1 MLQWIW
7 KSIKCALCCYELI
20 KVTFGAKQEEMMEG
34 GTERAGD
41 GRREKKE
48 QVPKKINKREKKRRG
63 QIEGKGRTRG
73 GRVFAS
79 K

>member
-1 MLQWIW
+1 MLQCLW

-34 GTERAGD
+34 GTERARD
-41 GRREKKE
+41 GRRKKRGRGE
-48 QVPKKINKREKKRRG
+48 DKWREK
-63 QIEGKGRTRG
+63 RTRG